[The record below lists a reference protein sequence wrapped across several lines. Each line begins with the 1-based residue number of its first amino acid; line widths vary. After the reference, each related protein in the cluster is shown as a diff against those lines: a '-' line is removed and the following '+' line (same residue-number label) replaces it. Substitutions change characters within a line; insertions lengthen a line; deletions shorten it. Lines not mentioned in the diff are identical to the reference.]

1 MSKVRIVKR
10 YLQSHSFQAS
20 QIHGMFDNCQ
30 CFPPVSAAVVMPRL
44 PGDGVVIQNV
54 LGVVE
59 AGVALHKTLRRDLK

>member
-1 MSKVRIVKR
+1 MSKVKIVKR
-10 YLQSHSFQAS
+10 YLQSHSFQAR
-20 QIHGMFDNCQ
+20 IYGMFDKCQ
-30 CFPPVSAAVVMPRL
+30 CFTPVAAAVVMPRL